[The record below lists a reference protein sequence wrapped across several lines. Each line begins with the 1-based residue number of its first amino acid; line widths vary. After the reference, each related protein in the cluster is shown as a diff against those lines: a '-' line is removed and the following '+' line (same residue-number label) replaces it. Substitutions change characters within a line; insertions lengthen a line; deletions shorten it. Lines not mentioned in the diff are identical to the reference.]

1 MSGGGGSNDGSNDM
15 QVSGMEA
22 AVSQEQGISTH
33 ADTKTGSTG
42 GYEGSD
48 AGFAANDNSYAGV
61 TPSNVG
67 INPNTG
73 QIEQESNFYSGLN
86 NEQQTEYNQAKAI
99 SQGTLEVDPET
110 GETKPG
116 RYTLNPNTNQFQRR
130 DLSLS
135 EHIKNAPS
143 LIKWSPTL
151 SFLWGAG
158 ANIAEWGKSY
168 DWSYNPKSGTF
179 TDSKGDN
186 VSERQLMNAA
196 APSAPG
202 LISGETPSG
211 YSASQWYTN
220 LGNTTGSNPFSFS
233 TAFAD
238 AKAKQQAIL
247 GNPSAVRQLAVNESP
262 FYNWLKEN
270 SLNKGIL

>member
-22 AVSQEQGISTH
+22 AISQEKGISTH
-33 ADTKTGSTG
+33 ADTRTGSN
-42 GYEGSD
+42 D
-48 AGFAANDNSYAGV
+48 NDNSYAGV

-116 RYTLNPNTNQFQRR
+116 RYTLNQNTGQFQRR

-238 AKAKQQAIL
+238 AKAKQQTIL